1 MRLCALFRLWQF
13 RRPSQGTL
21 ITSVLILRETGK
33 FATPEDSKAVL
44 VFDLAEG
51 KLLQRIEGI
60 ERPHAVWYR
69 EDTDRLYVTDGGDG
83 SVKVYDANN
92 YKLLDRIVLLK
103 DADSIGYDA

>member
-1 MRLCALFRLWQF
+1 
-13 RRPSQGTL
+13 L

-44 VFDLAEG
+44 VFDLAEE